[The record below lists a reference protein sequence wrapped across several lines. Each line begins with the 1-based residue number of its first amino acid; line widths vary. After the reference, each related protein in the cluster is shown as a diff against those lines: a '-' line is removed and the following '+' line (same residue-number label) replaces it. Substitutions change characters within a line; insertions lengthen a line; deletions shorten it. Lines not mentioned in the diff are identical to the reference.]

1 MQVWCKRSGLDPC
14 MGRSPGGGHG
24 NPLLYSC
31 LENLMDR
38 GAWRAVVLGSH
49 RVGHDRSYLASSRHE
64 HPKCTE
70 CYTSV
75 VFLSFFFFFN
85 SYSFKRSL
93 GLPWWL
99 SGKESICQCRRH
111 GFDPL
116 SGKIPHAWEQLS
128 PWVATV
134 EWACALEP
142 KSRNYWAHVLQLLKP
157 VCPKAQALQEE
168 KPPQWEA
175 CTLLLESSPCLLQL
189 EKSPCS
195 QK

>member
-1 MQVWCKRSGLDPC
+1 MYR
-14 MGRSPGGGHG
+14 M
-24 NPLLYSC
+24 LYISC
-31 LENLMDR
+31 I
-38 GAWRAVVLGSH
+38 S
-49 RVGHDRSYLASSRHE
+49 
-64 HPKCTE
+64 
-70 CYTSV
+70 
-75 VFLSFFFFFN
+75 FFFFFFFN
-85 SYSFKRSL
+85 SYSFKRTL

-157 VCPKAQALQEE
+157 GCPKAQALQEE
-168 KPPQWEA
+168 KSPQWEA
-175 CTLLLESSPCLLQL
+175 CTLLRMVNSSSPL
-189 EKSPCS
+189 ELCTAACSLTSPWS
-195 QK
+195 AVLEQRIVPLTMHAQDS

>member
-1 MQVWCKRSGLDPC
+1 

-75 VFLSFFFFFN
+75 VFPFFFFLTLIHLKELWGFPDGSVVKN
-85 SYSFKRSL
+85 PSANAGDMGLIPGSGRSSGEGNGNPLQYSCL
-93 GLPWWL
+93 GNPMERRAWW
-99 SGKESICQCRRH
+99 SHR
-111 GFDPL
+111 
-116 SGKIPHAWEQLS
+116 
-128 PWVATV
+128 V
-134 EWACALEP
+134 
-142 KSRNYWAHVLQLLKP
+142 
-157 VCPKAQALQEE
+157 
-168 KPPQWEA
+168 
-175 CTLLLESSPCLLQL
+175 
-189 EKSPCS
+189 
-195 QK
+195 